1 MRRFP
6 AGVVATHA
14 YIGPS
19 RRSRGPRGPPSP
31 RAGMLPYRARAHGPR
46 PQGFGGALDARSL
59 SVPGR
64 STSELLRTPWTG
76 GCFRANVLA
85 VQAAGPR
92 SANLAR
98 APGPWPLVRVLPLSS
113 AGISTRRLTPGD
125 RRAAFGVR
133 RGLIGGEALAP
144 DRSLY
149 LRAAA
154 PRLPLKAFRGVRAI
168 SQLDWPFTPTH
179 GSSERV
185 STRTGSAL
193 QPASPGLQPGRG

>member
-19 RRSRGPRGPPSP
+19 RRSSRPRGPPSP
-31 RAGMLPYRARAHGPR
+31 RAGMLPYRARASRPR

-98 APGPWPLVRVLPLSS
+98 ARGPWPLVRVLPLSS

-179 GSSERV
+179 SSSEGF
-185 STRTGSAL
+185 STPTGSVL
-193 QPASPGLQPGRG
+193 QPVAPGLQPGHG